1 MLVATVCIEETAM
14 VQTSAGVIRSL
25 MLSAAAAALITAATA
40 AGSGAVAQEAVAQE
54 SATPTPPVGNRW
66 EAPVGHRQPR
76 AQDLPRKVQETEGSR
91 SKGETE
97 LGDKLKSICRGC

>member
-1 MLVATVCIEETAM
+1 M
-14 VQTSAGVIRSL
+14 VQTSAGVIRSM

-40 AGSGAVAQEAVAQE
+40 AGSAAIAQE
-54 SATPTPPVGNRW
+54 SAATPTPPVRER

-76 AQDLPRKVQETEGSR
+76 VQDLPRKVQETEGSR

-97 LGDKLKSICRGC
+97 LDDKLKSICRGC